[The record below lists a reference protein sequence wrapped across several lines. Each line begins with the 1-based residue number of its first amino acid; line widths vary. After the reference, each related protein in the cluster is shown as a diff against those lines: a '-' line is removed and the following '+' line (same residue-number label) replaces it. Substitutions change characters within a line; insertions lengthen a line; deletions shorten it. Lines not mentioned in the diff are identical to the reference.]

1 MAAADVEAQDAPAP
15 NYVEFSFNQVPGLV
29 WLLAL
34 CANLRG
40 YVADVRHT
48 SNGRRNAICTFVA
61 TLLAQMLLSCFT
73 ERLNDGMNWLFYK
86 ASLLQAG
93 CIGGSLIDMV
103 HGVSTGRQ
111 FLIGRAVGVVRDN
124 FQFAGR
130 AAPLSLGAA
139 SGTDLLEDG
148 SASRDHDE

>member
-1 MAAADVEAQDAPAP
+1 MGAVDVEAPP
-15 NYVEFSFNQVPGLV
+15 ETFVEVSFSQVPGLV
-29 WLLAL
+29 WVLTLW
-34 CANLRG
+34 ANLRG

-48 SNGRRNAICTFVA
+48 PKGRRNAICTFVA
-61 TLLAQMLLSCFT
+61 TVLFQMLLSCFT
-73 ERLNDGMNWLFYK
+73 ERLNDGMNWLFYD
-86 ASLLQAG
+86 ASHLQQA
-93 CIGGSLIDMV
+93 CIGGPFIDMA

-148 SASRDHDE
+148 AASRDHEE

>member
-1 MAAADVEAQDAPAP
+1 M
-15 NYVEFSFNQVPGLV
+15 
-29 WLLAL
+29 
-34 CANLRG
+34 
-40 YVADVRHT
+40 
-48 SNGRRNAICTFVA
+48 
-61 TLLAQMLLSCFT
+61 
-73 ERLNDGMNWLFYK
+73 
-86 ASLLQAG
+86 
-93 CIGGSLIDMV
+93 
-103 HGVSTGRQ
+103 STGRQ